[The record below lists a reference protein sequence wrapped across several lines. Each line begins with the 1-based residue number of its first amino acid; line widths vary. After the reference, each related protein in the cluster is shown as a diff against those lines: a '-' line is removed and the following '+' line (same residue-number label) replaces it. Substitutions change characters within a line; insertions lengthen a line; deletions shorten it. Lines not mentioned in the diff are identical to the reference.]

1 MRSRGRLY
9 QIVAILGPAI
19 LIVAGAAPG
28 LVCHAGPPQAREAQP
43 TQGRGTLAQRST
55 AKLIPTPDPNVEW
68 RITDNRFVERTANG
82 GRTWQGQG
90 LGTQVDLL
98 AGSAPD
104 ANVCWVVGRNGAVF
118 VAKGAGNG
126 NKPAWYGVPAPV
138 AADLG
143 AVSAKSA
150 SSAIV
155 TTADGRQFE
164 THDGGKKWKQANVSR

>member
-19 LIVAGAAPG
+19 LIVAGAAPR

-43 TQGRGTLAQRST
+43 TQGR
-55 AKLIPTPDPNVEW
+55 
-68 RITDNRFVERTANG
+68 
-82 GRTWQGQG
+82 
-90 LGTQVDLL
+90 GTQVDLL

-118 VAKGAGNG
+118 VTKGAGDG
-126 NKPAWYGVPAPV
+126 NKTAWNEVAAPV
-138 AADLG
+138 AADFA

-150 SSAIV
+150 NSAIV
-155 TTADGRQFE
+155 TTVDGRQFE